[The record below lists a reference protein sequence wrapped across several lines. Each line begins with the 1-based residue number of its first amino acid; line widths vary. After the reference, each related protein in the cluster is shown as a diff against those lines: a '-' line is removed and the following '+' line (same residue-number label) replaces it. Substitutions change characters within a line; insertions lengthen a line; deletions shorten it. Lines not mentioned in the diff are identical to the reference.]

1 MKTCPPPSPVVAS
14 RTCLLLSSLRL
25 AVFTGQ
31 EAGLG
36 MLVAGVTHQVSVML
50 FFSLLLSPF
59 LSFFF
64 PLSSSP
70 QVLKPACPLPFT
82 WTKAQLDQSLATALL
97 RLHNAS
103 VTATEQG
110 EEEDESCPLSAP
122 AFVYC
127 FPLLR
132 AAMLHHTGQED
143 VLAQGLNLISEQ
155 LCRLIL
161 QDVAHRWRW

>member
-1 MKTCPPPSPVVAS
+1 MVAS
-14 RTCLLLSSLRL
+14 RTYCLLSSLRL

-36 MLVAGVTHQVSVML
+36 MLVAGITHQSQL
-50 FFSLLLSPF
+50 NQSP
-59 LSFFF
+59 
-64 PLSSSP
+64 
-70 QVLKPACPLPFT
+70 V
-82 WTKAQLDQSLATALL
+82 TALL

-103 VTATEQG
+103 VTATKQG
-110 EEEDESCPLSAP
+110 EEEDKLCPLSAS

-155 LCRLIL
+155 LCLLIL